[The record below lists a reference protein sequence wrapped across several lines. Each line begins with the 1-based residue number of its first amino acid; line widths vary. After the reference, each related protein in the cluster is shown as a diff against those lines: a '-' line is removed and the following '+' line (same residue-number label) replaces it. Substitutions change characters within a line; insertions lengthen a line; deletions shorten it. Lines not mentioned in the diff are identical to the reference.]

1 MKMKKMLFGIAAVV
15 AGTVLFTGCSNQ
27 SKESGSGATDG
38 KTKIT
43 FWAAPNPTQLKYWQ
57 EMAADFEKQNE
68 DITVEVSQ
76 MKESPSSEAT
86 IQSAIASNTA
96 PTLSENINRSFA
108 AQLAAS
114 QAILPLENKILSIRS
129 SKLVI

>member
-15 AGTVLFTGCSNQ
+15 AVTVLFTGCSNQ

-43 FWAAPNPTQLKYWQ
+43 FWAAPTPTQLKYWQ

-76 MKESPSSEAT
+76 MKESPLLLTPHQHYLKTS
-86 IQSAIASNTA
+86 IVV
-96 PTLSENINRSFA
+96 L
-108 AQLAAS
+108 
-114 QAILPLENKILSIRS
+114 LPSWL
-129 SKLVI
+129 LVRLFYH

>member
-1 MKMKKMLFGIAAVV
+1 MLFGIAAVV
-15 AGTVLFTGCSNQ
+15 AVTVLFTGCSNQ

-86 IQSAIASNTA
+86 IKVRLLLTPHQHYLKTSIVV
-96 PTLSENINRSFA
+96 L
-108 AQLAAS
+108 
-114 QAILPLENKILSIRS
+114 LPSWL
-129 SKLVI
+129 LVRLFYH

>member
-1 MKMKKMLFGIAAVV
+1 
-15 AGTVLFTGCSNQ
+15 
-27 SKESGSGATDG
+27 
-38 KTKIT
+38 
-43 FWAAPNPTQLKYWQ
+43 
-57 EMAADFEKQNE
+57 MAADFEKQNE

-114 QAILPLENKILSIRS
+114 QAILPLENKILSMRC
-129 SKLVI
+129 KL